1 MALSDKQ
8 LLFVRNIAAQ
18 AAASSHCWPQMAA
31 CEAAAESGY
40 GTSGLAVRD
49 LNLFGMKQHTHPIY
63 GTENIP
69 TKEFL
74 HGDWVVVNASWVK
87 YPTYAA
93 CFDDRMNTLDR
104 LKNVYPN
111 YAHALMATDPFTYV
125 RDVSATWSTDPHR
138 ADNII
143 AIYHEVFG

>member
-1 MALSDKQ
+1 MALSYTQKA
-8 LLFVRNIAAQ
+8 FVLKIAEE

-31 CEAAAESGY
+31 CEAALESGF

-49 LNLFGMKQHTHPIY
+49 LNLFGMKQHTHPVY
-63 GTENIP
+63 GTENLP

-74 HGDWVVVNASWVK
+74 HGDWVTVTAPWVV
-87 YPTYAA
+87 YPSYEA

-104 LKNVYPN
+104 LKNAYPN
-111 YAHALMATDPFTYV
+111 YAHALLATDPFTYV

-143 AIYHEVFG
+143 EIYHEVFG

>member
-1 MALSDKQ
+1 MVLSNAQ
-8 LLFVRNIAAQ
+8 LSFVRNISAGASE
-18 AAASSHCWPQMAA
+18 SSHCWPQMAA
-31 CEAAAESGY
+31 AEAALESGF
-40 GTSGLAVRD
+40 GTSGLAVHD
-49 LNLFGMKQHTHPIY
+49 NNLFGMKQHVHPIF

-74 HGDWVVVNASWVK
+74 HGDWEVVEASWII
-87 YPTYAA
+87 YPDLKS

-111 YAHALMATDPFTYV
+111 YAHALMATDQFTYV
-125 RDVSATWSTDPHR
+125 LDVSATWSTDPNR
-138 ADNII
+138 ADKVI